1 MDIGIG
7 RALERNKADDDLD
20 DDDDLVVT
28 MVDFPRSGGGGGG
41 CLVVAAGRRGNSRKP
56 STSIRAT
63 TRGFGVASLMWDDT
77 VLRNLIWVVVPVS
90 T

>member
-7 RALERNKADDDLD
+7 RALERNKADDGD

-28 MVDFPRSGGGGGG
+28 MVDFPRSGGG

-63 TRGFGVASLMWDDT
+63 TRGFGVASSSSCGDT

>member
-7 RALERNKADDDLD
+7 RALERNKADDL
-20 DDDDLVVT
+20 DDDLVV
-28 MVDFPRSGGGGGG
+28 MVDLPRSGG
-41 CLVVAAGRRGNSRKP
+41 CLVVAADRRGNSLKP

-63 TRGFGVASLMWDDT
+63 TRGFGVASSLVLCDDT
-77 VLRNLIWVVVPVS
+77 VFRNLIWVVPVS

>member
-7 RALERNKADDDLD
+7 RALERNNADDDV
-20 DDDDLVVT
+20 DDLVV
-28 MVDFPRSGGGGGG
+28 MVDLPRSGG

-63 TRGFGVASLMWDDT
+63 TRGFGVASSSSCDDT

>member
-20 DDDDLVVT
+20 DDLVVT
-28 MVDFPRSGGGGGG
+28 VDLPRSGG

-56 STSIRAT
+56 STSIRVT

>member
-20 DDDDLVVT
+20 DDDLVVT
-28 MVDFPRSGGGGGG
+28 MVDFPRSGGG

-63 TRGFGVASLMWDDT
+63 TRGFGVAPSLVVCGDT

>member
-7 RALERNKADDDLD
+7 RALERNKADDGD

-28 MVDFPRSGGGGGG
+28 MVDFPRSGGG